1 MKVAGFKKRPDAL
14 AAADILRE
22 QGYDTEIIG
31 IEGEQSSSKLSDLPE
46 PALSA
51 RWANAFVLSNC
62 DSDHFQKIV
71 VNNHGMVVWQHR
83 PGRFNRSEREDR
95 VRRGRI

>member
-1 MKVAGFKKRPDAL
+1 MKVAGFKERPNAV

-31 IEGEQSSSKLSDLPE
+31 IEGERSISKLGDLPE

-62 DSDHFQKIV
+62 DSEHFREIV
-71 VNNHGMVVWQHR
+71 VNNGGMVVWQNR
-83 PGRFNRSEREDR
+83 PGRFSRSERENR

>member
-1 MKVAGFKKRPDAL
+1 MKVAGFKEKPNAL
-14 AAADILRE
+14 AAAGILRE

-31 IEGEQSSSKLSDLPE
+31 IENEAGVSKLSDLPE

-51 RWANAFVLSNC
+51 RWANVYVLSNC
-62 DSDHFQKIV
+62 DSEHFRKIV
-71 VNNHGMVVWQHR
+71 VNNGGMVVWQNR
-83 PGRFNRSEREDR
+83 PGRFNRSDRENK

>member
-1 MKVAGFKKRPDAL
+1 MKVAGFKERPNAV
-14 AAADILRE
+14 AAASILRE

-31 IEGEQSSSKLSDLPE
+31 IEGESSINKLSDLPE

-62 DSDHFQKIV
+62 DGEHFRQIV
-71 VNNHGMVVWQHR
+71 VNNHGMVIWQNR
-83 PGRFNRSEREDR
+83 PGRFSRSERENR